1 MINPIFSER
10 QIIHNL
16 VESVIVD
23 HVDVES
29 QCYAITHC
37 STMTPDILPFSE
49 QGNWKGGE
57 TCP

>member
-1 MINPIFSER
+1 MIEPIFNER

-23 HVDVES
+23 HVDVVN

-49 QGNWKGGE
+49 QGNWKGGDQ
-57 TCP
+57 

>member
-37 STMTPDILPFSE
+37 TTMTPDILPFSE
-49 QGNWKGGE
+49 QRNWKGGE
-57 TCP
+57 R

>member
-1 MINPIFSER
+1 MIEPIFNER
-10 QIIHNL
+10 QIVHNL

-23 HVDVES
+23 NVDVDS

-49 QGNWKGGE
+49 QGNWKGGAS
-57 TCP
+57 